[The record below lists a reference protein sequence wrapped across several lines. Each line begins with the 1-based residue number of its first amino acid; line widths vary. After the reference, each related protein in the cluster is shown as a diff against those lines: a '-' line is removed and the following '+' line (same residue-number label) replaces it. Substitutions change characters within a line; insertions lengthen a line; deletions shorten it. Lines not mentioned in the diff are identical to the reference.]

1 MSETPR
7 MPLDELPLSEA
18 ERAIL
23 AEAPSPAFLD
33 SIGKTLR
40 ARHAR
45 RNRQLRWF
53 DVDSPVASLR
63 VVHDGVLVHLVTNA
77 PASFDE
83 YVDRELGFE
92 PPFGLSEQLDADLR
106 QVLAGAR
113 RGDSVVYLDELA
125 PFQRAILKAT
135 ARIPRGEVRPY
146 GWVAREAGSPGAVRA
161 AGTALGHNPVPFIV
175 PCHRVVR
182 SDWALGQYSASGGTE
197 TKARVLRWEG
207 CDLEDLA
214 SLANSRIAFIGE
226 RESGSF
232 CLAVCETLRTV
243 PPESRIVFRTL
254 GAALASGL
262 APCEHCRPVAL
273 PG

>member
-1 MSETPR
+1 MSETPEIL
-7 MPLDELPLSEA
+7 LDELTLSDA
-18 ERAIL
+18 EREAL
-23 AEAPSPAFLD
+23 AEAPAPAFLE
-33 SIGKTLR
+33 SMGRALR

-45 RNRQLRWF
+45 KNRQLRWF
-53 DVDSPVASLR
+53 DLAMPIGSLR
-63 VVHDGVLVHLVTNA
+63 VVHDGVLVHLVTNE
-77 PASFDE
+77 PAAFE
-83 YVDRELGFE
+83 RLADRELGFE
-92 PPFGLSEQLDADLR
+92 PGYGPLGRLDTELR

-182 SDWALGQYSASGGTE
+182 SDWALGEYSASGGTE

-207 CDLEDLA
+207 CDVEGLE
-214 SLANSRIAFIGE
+214 SLSRSRIGFIGE
-226 RESGSF
+226 RQSASF

-243 PPESRIVFRTL
+243 AAEDRMLFRTAA
-254 GAALASGL
+254 AALSAGL
-262 APCEHCRPVAL
+262 VPCDHCRPVAM